1 MLNINKIVKKNIEN
15 LLETKG
21 FEDMEVAFGVRHKS
35 DNLSDAEKNQ
45 FGPMGQLKTT
55 DGGSF
60 KNPDI
65 NGMKVT
71 DASKKEAGSEAQAY
85 YREVAKKVKDF
96 QKPDDGQTIGGPRVP
111 TNTGDDNERLE
122 NTGYD
127 IGISGMEVVA
137 DLAAEKG
144 GSEETKKIYKDRV
157 AKLQG
162 DKSNYTPMSKNA
174 KETND
179 LKYKKDARNTRP
191 VKSQTS
197 KQVEEG
203 LENSSDIVTEADFK
217 ISSDVE
223 KLMSTIETKVKKMY
237 PKLFQRVDQPVEK
250 AQIIALFAK
259 IFGISPQE
267 LSRVKTVMDK
277 AEKSGESTQS
287 TEESDNNTDSMT
299 ENTFKVKGKIIS
311 EQQVLKL
318 TKKLPAKIKIDE
330 TVFSVTD
337 GETTYKLIWEG
348 DSKTGEAVITNKN
361 NKTQV
366 NEDIQKMKHLWNF
379 DSKESLSTKKN
390 IKEDGE
396 DAFRRIFKKIKEDKK

>member
-1 MLNINKIVKKNIEN
+1 MSNLNKIIKKDIET

-21 FEDMEVAFGVRHKS
+21 FEDIEVAFGVRHKS

-60 KNPDI
+60 KNPAI

-96 QKPDDGQTIGGPRVP
+96 QKPDDGQTIAGPRVP

-127 IGISGMEVVA
+127 IGVSGMEVVA

-197 KQVEEG
+197 KQMEE
-203 LENSSDIVTEADFK
+203 NV
-217 ISSDVE
+217 
-223 KLMSTIETKVKKMY
+223 
-237 PKLFQRVDQPVEK
+237 
-250 AQIIALFAK
+250 
-259 IFGISPQE
+259 
-267 LSRVKTVMDK
+267 
-277 AEKSGESTQS
+277 
-287 TEESDNNTDSMT
+287 
-299 ENTFKVKGKIIS
+299 FKVNGKIIS

-318 TKKLPAKIKIDE
+318 VDKLPTKIKIDE

-396 DAFRRIFKKIKEDKK
+396 DAFRRIFKKLKENK

>member
-1 MLNINKIVKKNIEN
+1 
-15 LLETKG
+15 
-21 FEDMEVAFGVRHKS
+21 
-35 DNLSDAEKNQ
+35 
-45 FGPMGQLKTT
+45 
-55 DGGSF
+55 
-60 KNPDI
+60 
-65 NGMKVT
+65 MKVT

-96 QKPDDGQTIGGPRVP
+96 QKPDDGQTIAGPRVP

-127 IGISGMEVVA
+127 IGVSGMEVVA

-277 AEKSGESTQS
+277 AEKYGESTQS

-396 DAFRRIFKKIKEDKK
+396 DAFRRIFKKLKENK